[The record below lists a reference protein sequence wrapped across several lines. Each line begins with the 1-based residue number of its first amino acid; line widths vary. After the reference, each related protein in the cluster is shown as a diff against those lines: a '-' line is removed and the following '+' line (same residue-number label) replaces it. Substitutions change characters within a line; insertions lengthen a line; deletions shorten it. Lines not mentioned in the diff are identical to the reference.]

1 MFLKFKT
8 IDNIRDLG
16 GIKTEDG
23 HTIVLGRLLRSS
35 DLHKLSAKELDILK
49 NKYNLRVVIDF
60 RSTNSS
66 IHRKDLIDDTIKYY
80 HKYTLKFLETNSYNQ
95 DITVD
100 PDEFFMGVYRSLAL
114 QEEAIEAYRKFFR
127 IVIENDE
134 GAILWH
140 CTSGKDR
147 TGIAAALL
155 LRILGCDMETIY
167 QQHFRTNEIT
177 LPILDEK
184 LKTVDP
190 SDKKQIKYYEAY
202 YIAKKDY
209 IDEYFKAVNSKYGSL
224 DEYIQNQLKVSEFD
238 QQVLRTRY
246 LIN

>member
-1 MFLKFKT
+1 MFLNFKT

-16 GIKTEDG
+16 GIKTADG

-66 IHRKDLIDDTIKYY
+66 IHRRDLIDNTIKYY

-95 DITVD
+95 EITID

-114 QEEAIEAYRKFFR
+114 QEEAMEAYRKFFR

-184 LKTVDP
+184 LKTIDS
-190 SDKKQIKYYEAY
+190 SDKKQIKYYKAY

-224 DEYIQNQLKVSEFD
+224 DEYIQNQLNVSEFD
-238 QQVLRTRY
+238 KQVLRTRY